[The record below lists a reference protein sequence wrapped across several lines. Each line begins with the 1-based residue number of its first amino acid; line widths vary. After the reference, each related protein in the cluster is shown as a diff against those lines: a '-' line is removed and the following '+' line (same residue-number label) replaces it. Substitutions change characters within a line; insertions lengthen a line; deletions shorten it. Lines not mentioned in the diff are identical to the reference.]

1 MDCLCELQSLRA
13 LRINLHEESQVDYLL
28 RRLEGL
34 EELNGLAVER
44 EALFND
50 EEEAQE
56 EATEEEQ
63 FEDAN
68 DFVHPNN
75 VVLEESNED
84 GTISVDNYGNN
95 GGAS

>member
-1 MDCLCELQSLRA
+1 
-13 LRINLHEESQVDYLL
+13 
-28 RRLEGL
+28 
-34 EELNGLAVER
+34 VER

-50 EEEAQE
+50 EEEAQ

-95 GGAS
+95 AGASQSVI